1 MNAKARA
8 QATKMA
14 NFDVAVETR
23 LAETRRDLDGEIASF
38 RNAKMALRTY
48 LQGQVRTRKLL
59 HFGNYKNIPLTSQFR
74 SNSKPYKIRIT
85 PNPMP
90 GIKITTD
97 MEIAYLTKLLYV
109 MIEEDLARPLERTA
123 LPEDIQLV
131 RKLPV
136 ISQLFLNPESLRLKQ
151 LQESRIAAMASPL
164 DNPLYARLEDEYL
177 GKILYDGGFFRVFAI
192 QFVPNKG
199 QTLRPC
205 TFPFAHPS
213 PVPYPH
219 PFPDPHPHTFH

>member
-14 NFDVAVETR
+14 NFDAAVETT
-23 LAETRRDLDGEIASF
+23 LAETRRDLDGEITSF
-38 RNAKMALRTY
+38 RNAKTALRTY
-48 LQGQVRTRKLL
+48 LQGQVRTRKLM
-59 HFGNYKNIPLTSQFR
+59 HFDSYKNIPLTSEYR

-97 MEIAYLTKLLYV
+97 MQIMYLTKLLYI

-136 ISQLFLNPESLRLKQ
+136 ISQLFLNPESRRLKQ
-151 LQESRIAAMASPL
+151 LQESRVAAMASPI
-164 DNPLYARLEDEYL
+164 DNPLYVRLVDEYL

-192 QFVPNKG
+192 QFVANKG
-199 QTLRPC
+199 QTLPPF
-205 TFPFAHPS
+205 TFPFLSSSPCPLPSAVSLPS
-213 PVPYPH
+213 P
-219 PFPDPHPHTFH
+219 